1 MKTSHLSIHT
11 PVVVGGGRA
20 VYHPVSASAE
30 MATVLPHLPVFSS
43 AMSLKQH
50 VLMAPKSRHEVVD
63 SCKNSTVQSPE
74 GQGYPM
80 FFFKKGWIF
89 VIVAVI
95 VCVVGFIFG
104 RSQAPDVPVTIY
116 KPVETTQRTTVRRVQ
131 DTTTETDKHASQ
143 TPYTPQG
150 VKSESEEV
158 VLDAPESEDVNSL
171 SVEREGEITSGVVA
185 APDNAKGEVPPELSS
200 EAMEELH
207 REAAFD
213 TRIREIQ
220 SELSTFANRDI
231 SNEEFLH
238 VIELQEE
245 LLSIQKERG
254 LLHQEGGDVSA
265 TFDHLKFTAQHMTED
280 GRFPT
285 RHGHRLLEGLRS
297 TGPDSPEKQQAVEHL
312 TRVLNIAIE
321 NGDEYFKLDP
331 AGQ

>member
-1 MKTSHLSIHT
+1 ML
-11 PVVVGGGRA
+11 
-20 VYHPVSASAE
+20 
-30 MATVLPHLPVFSS
+30 FW
-43 AMSLKQH
+43 
-50 VLMAPKSRHEVVD
+50 
-63 SCKNSTVQSPE
+63 
-74 GQGYPM
+74 
-80 FFFKKGWIF
+80 KKVWIF
-89 VIVAVI
+89 ALVAVI
-95 VCVVGFIFG
+95 VCVIGFIFG
-104 RSQAPDVPVTIY
+104 RSQAPEVPGTIY
-116 KPVETTQRTTVRRVQ
+116 KTVETPQREIDHRAQ
-131 DTTTETDKHASQ
+131 DIITEAGKQAPQ
-143 TPYTPQG
+143 TPDTPQG
-150 VKSESEEV
+150 VKSEPEET
-158 VLDAPESEDVNSL
+158 VLDETDSDAFNSF
-171 SVEREGEITSGVVA
+171 SVERDGEMTEGGVA
-185 APDNAKGEVPPELSS
+185 TPDDAKREVPPELSS

-207 REAAFD
+207 REAAFE

-265 TFDHLKFTAQHMTED
+265 TFDHFKFTAQHMTED

-285 RHGHRLLEGLRS
+285 RHGQRLLEGIRS
-297 TGPDSPEKQQAVEHL
+297 TGPDTPEKQQAMEHL